1 MAGLMYRRNI
11 SHILYTL
18 AGLVA
23 FFVIYETQIKPP
35 PLAPLSSALIEER
48 SPNTSKLLLERPSS
62 EALDPSAGHSRLI
75 DSSIVPDTT
84 YQGILTDIRDD
95 IARHNLK
102 AAETKLSGLPSAM
115 QSDAQVRPFLSVL
128 WNNLGIEQEK
138 HEGTKT
144 SVKAFRKAA
153 AFDGANPIVLMN
165 LAHAYWEQ
173 RDPEMTTE
181 FLERVASLAPNEPF
195 PHIALADLFQG
206 RDQLSEAALHL
217 DKAAELA
224 GSDPATQSYL
234 QTVTAK
240 VRHADQ
246 IEGKLISQSSPHFTV
261 KYDGATD
268 NDTWVVALEILEEAY
283 REIGQTFGHFPAKPI
298 VVVLHT
304 NGTFQGAT
312 GSPVWADGLFDP
324 VLGRIQIPTQGALT
338 NRLWL
343 KRVLRHE
350 FVHALLHD
358 QQGFKGSTLP
368 TWLNEG
374 LAMRLSSDRWSDIE
388 NLNRAQRPLI
398 PLTALEGGWSTLSV
412 DTALAAYFESE
423 SAVRYL
429 VERYGMDEIR
439 HLLAR
444 LKKNQP
450 LTIAMESQLSL
461 SYEQFQ
467 SSWIET
473 FQNNSSPTTH

>member
-1 MAGLMYRRNI
+1 MYRRNI

-18 AGLVA
+18 AGMVGV
-23 FFVIYETQIKPP
+23 FVLYQYQIKPT
-35 PLAPLSSALIEER
+35 PLAPLSSAPIEER
-48 SPNTSKLLLERPSS
+48 SPDTSKHLMEAPSGKT
-62 EALDPSAGHSRLI
+62 LHPSAGHSRLI

-84 YQGILTDIRDD
+84 YQALLTDIRDD

-102 AAETKLSGLPSAM
+102 AAETKLAALPSTM
-115 QSDAQVRPFLSVL
+115 QSDLEVRPFLSVL

-138 HEGTKT
+138 NEGTQT
-144 SVKAFRKAA
+144 SLKAFRKAA

-173 RDPEMTTE
+173 RDPEMTIE
-181 FLERVASLAPNEPF
+181 FLERIASVAPNEPF

-206 RDQLSEAALHL
+206 SDQVSEAARHL
-217 DKAAELA
+217 DKAEELA

-234 QTVTAK
+234 KTVTAK

-246 IEGKLISQSSPHFTV
+246 IEGKLISQFSPHFTV
-261 KYDGATD
+261 KYDGAPD
-268 NDTWVVALEILEEAY
+268 NDTWVATLEILEEAY
-283 REIGQTFGHFPAKPI
+283 REIGQTFGHFPARPI

-304 NGTFQGAT
+304 SGTFQSAT

-358 QQGFKGSTLP
+358 LQGFKGFTLP

-374 LAMRLSSDRWSDIE
+374 LAMRLSSDRWSDID
-388 NLNRAQRPLI
+388 NLDRAQMPLI
-398 PLTALEGGWSTLSV
+398 PLTALEEGWGTLPV
-412 DTALAAYFESE
+412 DTVLAAYFESD
-423 SAVRYL
+423 SAVQYMI
-429 VERYGMDEIR
+429 ERYGTDEIR

-444 LKKNQP
+444 LEKNQA
-450 LTIAMESQLSL
+450 LTVAMESQLSL

-467 SSWIET
+467 LSWAET
-473 FQNNSSPTTH
+473 FQNNSSPTTY